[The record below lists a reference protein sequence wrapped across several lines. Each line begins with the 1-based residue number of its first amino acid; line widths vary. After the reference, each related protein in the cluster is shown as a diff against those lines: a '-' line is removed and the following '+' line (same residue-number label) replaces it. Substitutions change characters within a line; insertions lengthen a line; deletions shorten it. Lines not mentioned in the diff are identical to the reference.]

1 LCAGRIKT
9 KLGAQRIPARGCRTV
24 SSILVFAR
32 KRKNQEE
39 HFMEP
44 VRHSGWWKGVVLAGT
59 LLLLVF
65 TGGVQHGTTAIEDT
79 YEKLKVFTEILSL
92 VQSNYVD
99 EVNSKDLIYGAVK
112 GMLETL
118 DPHSSFMPPEA
129 FRDMQVET
137 HGSFGGLGI
146 EITVKDRMLTVVS
159 PIEGTP
165 ADRAGI
171 QAGDRIVKIEGQIT
185 KDMTLMDAVHK
196 LRGPKG
202 TQVTI
207 TILREG
213 TPEPM
218 DVSLVREVIEVK
230 SVRSKDL
237 GDGIFYARVSS
248 FQERT
253 SKDLEREL
261 DQAQKSSATAL
272 ILDLRNDPG
281 GLLNQ
286 AVAVSDLFLDKGQL
300 IVYTQGRLK
309 NQDLRF
315 SAEQSRRYPKW
326 SMVVLVNGG
335 SASAS
340 EIVAGALQDW
350 KRAVILGTKTFGK
363 GSVQTVVPLSDGSGL
378 RLTTAKYFTPK
389 GRSIHGTGITPD
401 IVVEPPKVDLTAQRQ
416 REAEARRLASERPRE
431 QRIGDLEGENVEIGR
446 RDVVNLEKD
455 VQLQRAIE
463 ILKATRILEKND
475 GAPKAET
482 KASG

>member
-1 LCAGRIKT
+1 MR
-9 KLGAQRIPARGCRTV
+9 
-24 SSILVFAR
+24 
-32 KRKNQEE
+32 
-39 HFMEP
+39 P
-44 VRHSGWWKGVVLAGT
+44 VRHSTWWKGLIFAGT
-59 LLLLVF
+59 LVLLVF

-99 EVNSKDLIYGAVK
+99 EVKSKELIYGAVK

-118 DPHSSFMPPEA
+118 DPHSAFMPPET
-129 FRDMQVET
+129 FREMQVET
-137 HGSFGGLGI
+137 QGSFGGLGI
-146 EITVKDRMLTVVS
+146 EITVKDRALTVVS

-171 QAGDRIVKIEGQIT
+171 QPGDRIIKIEGQPT
-185 KDMTLMDAVHK
+185 KDLTLMDAVRK

-202 TQVTI
+202 SKVTI

-213 TPEPM
+213 SLEPL
-218 DVSLVREVIEVK
+218 DVTLVREVIEVK

-237 GDGIFYARVSS
+237 GDGIYYVRLSS

-253 SKDLEREL
+253 TKDLERVLE
-261 DQAQKSSATAL
+261 QAQKAGSTAL

-286 AVAVSDLFLDKGQL
+286 AVAVSDMFLDKGQL
-300 IVYTQGRLK
+300 IVYTQGRVK

-315 SAEQSRRYPKW
+315 TAEHSNGFPRWP
-326 SMVVLVNGG
+326 MVVLVNGG

-363 GSVQTVVPLSDGSGL
+363 GSVQTVIPLSDGSGL
-378 RLTTAKYFTPK
+378 RLTTAKYFTPR
-389 GRSIHGTGITPD
+389 GRSIHGIGIMPD
-401 IVVEPPKVDLTAQRQ
+401 ILVELPKPDVSAQRQ
-416 REAEARRLASERPRE
+416 REEEARRLAPAERPRD
-431 QRIGDLEGENVEIGR
+431 QRIGDQDGEGVEVGR
-446 RDVVNLEKD
+446 RDVVDLQKD
-455 VQLQRAIE
+455 VQLQRAME
-463 ILKATRILEKND
+463 ILKATRILERN
-475 GAPKAET
+475 GAAPQGEAKP
-482 KASG
+482 SG

>member
-1 LCAGRIKT
+1 MR
-9 KLGAQRIPARGCRTV
+9 
-24 SSILVFAR
+24 
-32 KRKNQEE
+32 
-39 HFMEP
+39 P
-44 VRHSGWWKGVVLAGT
+44 VRHSTWWKGLIFAGT
-59 LLLLVF
+59 LVLLVF

-99 EVNSKDLIYGAVK
+99 EVKSKELIYGAVK

-118 DPHSSFMPPEA
+118 DPHSAFMPPET
-129 FRDMQVET
+129 FREMQVET
-137 HGSFGGLGI
+137 QGSFGGLGI
-146 EITVKDRMLTVVS
+146 EITVKDRALTVVS

-171 QAGDRIVKIEGQIT
+171 QPGDRIIKIEGQPT
-185 KDMTLMDAVHK
+185 KDLTLMDAVRK

-202 TQVTI
+202 SKVTI

-213 TPEPM
+213 SLEPL
-218 DVSLVREVIEVK
+218 DVTLVREVIEVK

-237 GDGIFYARVSS
+237 GDGIYYVRLSS

-253 SKDLEREL
+253 TKDLERVLE
-261 DQAQKSSATAL
+261 QAQKAGSTAL

-286 AVAVSDLFLDKGQL
+286 AVAVSDMFLDKGQL
-300 IVYTQGRLK
+300 IVYTQGRVK

-315 SAEQSRRYPKW
+315 TAEHSNGFPRWP
-326 SMVVLVNGG
+326 MVVLVNGG

-363 GSVQTVVPLSDGSGL
+363 GSVQTVIPLSDGSGL
-378 RLTTAKYFTPK
+378 RLTTAKYFTPR
-389 GRSIHGTGITPD
+389 GRSIHGTGIMPD
-401 IVVEPPKVDLTAQRQ
+401 ILVELPKPDVSAQRQ
-416 REAEARRLASERPRE
+416 REEEARRLAPAERPRD
-431 QRIGDLEGENVEIGR
+431 QRIGDQDGEGVEVGR
-446 RDVVNLEKD
+446 RDVVDLQKD
-455 VQLQRAIE
+455 VQLQRAME
-463 ILKATRILEKND
+463 ILKATRILERN
-475 GAPKAET
+475 GAAPQGEAKP
-482 KASG
+482 SG

>member
-1 LCAGRIKT
+1 MR
-9 KLGAQRIPARGCRTV
+9 
-24 SSILVFAR
+24 
-32 KRKNQEE
+32 
-39 HFMEP
+39 P
-44 VRHSGWWKGVVLAGT
+44 VRHSTWWKGLIFAGT
-59 LLLLVF
+59 LVLLVF

-99 EVNSKDLIYGAVK
+99 EVKSKELIYGAVK

-118 DPHSSFMPPEA
+118 DPHSAFMPPET
-129 FRDMQVET
+129 FREMQVET
-137 HGSFGGLGI
+137 QGSFGGLGI
-146 EITVKDRMLTVVS
+146 EITVKDRALTVVA

-171 QAGDRIVKIEGQIT
+171 QPGDRIIKIEGQPT
-185 KDMTLMDAVHK
+185 KDLTLMDAVRK

-202 TQVTI
+202 SKVTI

-213 TPEPM
+213 SLEPL
-218 DVSLVREVIEVK
+218 DVTLVREVIEVK

-237 GDGIFYARVSS
+237 GDGIYYVRLSS

-253 SKDLEREL
+253 TKDLERVLE
-261 DQAQKSSATAL
+261 QAQKAGSTAL

-286 AVAVSDLFLDKGQL
+286 AVAVSDMFLDKGQL
-300 IVYTQGRLK
+300 IVYTQGRVK

-315 SAEQSRRYPKW
+315 TAEHSNGFPRWP
-326 SMVVLVNGG
+326 MVVLVNGG

-363 GSVQTVVPLSDGSGL
+363 GSVQTVIPLSDGSGL
-378 RLTTAKYFTPK
+378 RLTTAKYFTPR
-389 GRSIHGTGITPD
+389 GRSIHGIGIMPD
-401 IVVEPPKVDLTAQRQ
+401 ILVELPKPDVSAQRQ
-416 REAEARRLASERPRE
+416 REEEARRLAPAERPRD
-431 QRIGDLEGENVEIGR
+431 QRIGDQEGEGVEVGR
-446 RDVVNLEKD
+446 RDVVDLQKD
-455 VQLQRAIE
+455 VQLQRAME
-463 ILKATRILEKND
+463 ILKATRILERN
-475 GAPKAET
+475 GAAPQGEAKP
-482 KASG
+482 SG